1 MTYAEQGG
9 GFSLMVGILRH
20 EDWDPR
26 QDVARLQ
33 REMDRLARRTR
44 RPHAQQRAQVFPSLI
59 ISATDER
66 LVVRAEIPG
75 MKLEDFDISVSG
87 DTLTVQGSRITGE
100 DLEGGWYHRRERRSG
115 NFSRALR
122 LPAEVNGEKAEATYV
137 AGVLAISLPLKEAA
151 KPKEIPVRV
160 VEG

>member
-1 MTYAEQGG
+1 
-9 GFSLMVGILRH
+9 MVGILRH

-26 QDVARLQ
+26 QDLARLQ
-33 REMDRLARRTR
+33 REMDRLARRAPR
-44 RPHAQQRAQVFPSLI
+44 ARARQRAQVFPSLI
-59 ISATDER
+59 ISANDEK
-66 LVVRAEIPG
+66 LVVRAEVPG
-75 MKLEDFDISVSG
+75 MRLEDFDISVSG

-100 DLEGGWYHRRERRSG
+100 GLQGGWYHRRERRSG
-115 NFSRALR
+115 NFSRAIR
-122 LPAEVNGEKAEATYV
+122 LPAEVDDDKADATYV